1 MLQQMELA
9 VDTPPR
15 ATAAHVLVIGNEKG
29 GAGKSTLAMHVIV
42 ALLKA
47 GKRVAALDL
56 DLRQRSLSRYLNNR
70 RLHQPCAPMPYE
82 ISAPGAAA
90 ALHDEAFVQQQE
102 TALAELMQRTG
113 ERCDVLVVD
122 APGSDS
128 SLSRAVHA
136 YADTLLTPLNDS
148 FVDFDLLA
156 EFDPHSN
163 EPMGPGVYAELVW
176 ESRKRKAA
184 RQRRPID
191 WVVLRNRMASGVVE
205 ARNSQRMSQA
215 LRELAPRIGFR
226 VAPGL
231 AERVIYR
238 ELFPNGATLLDLS
251 EGELKRQLKMS
262 HVAARQELRD
272 LLIVLKLPVFNGADL
287 GF

>member
-56 DLRQRSLSRYLNNR
+56 DLRQRSLSRYLHNR
-70 RLHQPCAPMPYE
+70 RQHQASAPMPYE
-82 ISAPGAAA
+82 VFAPSTAA
-90 ALHDEAFVQQQE
+90 ALYDEAFALQQE

-128 SLSRAVHA
+128 SLSRAAHA

-156 EFDPHSN
+156 QFDPESN

-238 ELFPNGATLLDLS
+238 ELFPSGATLLDLS

-272 LLIVLKLPVFNGADL
+272 LLIVLKLPVFNGAEL